1 MPTLISG
8 NRTAHGTAGYLVQE
22 QVQEEATLKIAVC
35 RSVYRSSCTTHK
47 NTMRMRDCQAWSDVG
62 TARSHRVSPWR
73 VLKCLSEKRRR
84 RWRVA
89 MLCA

>member
-47 NTMRMRDCQAWSDVG
+47 NTMRMR
-62 TARSHRVSPWR
+62 
-73 VLKCLSEKRRR
+73 
-84 RWRVA
+84 
-89 MLCA
+89 